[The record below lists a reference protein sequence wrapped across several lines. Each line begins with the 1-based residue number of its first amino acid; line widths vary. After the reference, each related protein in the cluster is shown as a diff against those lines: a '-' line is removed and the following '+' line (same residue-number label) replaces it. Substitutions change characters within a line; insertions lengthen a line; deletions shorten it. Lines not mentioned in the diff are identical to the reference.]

1 MKSTNE
7 TCQPVVYYLEMATN
21 KKYISLEIGYI
32 AQLLLLEI
40 REVTHKQTYVCTH
53 VKTQRLEKY
62 QERKENYLVNILFE
76 PYLHT
81 KFCHK
86 PNIFNF
92 SGRKQEKHPFLSK
105 TRQEKYFC
113 VRDIFVFKIVFIG
126 FLCFCMSKERS
137 E

>member
-53 VKTQRLEKY
+53 VKTHRLEKY
-62 QERKENYLVNILFE
+62 
-76 PYLHT
+76 
-81 KFCHK
+81 
-86 PNIFNF
+86 
-92 SGRKQEKHPFLSK
+92 
-105 TRQEKYFC
+105 
-113 VRDIFVFKIVFIG
+113 
-126 FLCFCMSKERS
+126 
-137 E
+137 